1 MLRTCVDIG
10 LCNSTHTTESQCL
23 RFLRLLLLGLPGRC
37 QLDLTG
43 ILPLRDARIDTK
55 IFRFSDECSGS
66 ALQKIANHDDC
77 CMYTSTVCASMCERG
92 APINQAFSLFL
103 DETRAHSLKAR
114 LRYFRTNYTSRLG
127 SALRELAC
135 SGRCSTK
142 WMKEETLL
150 ALLLVTIPKPAV
162 VKAHRACYQDT
173 LHTC

>member
-77 CMYTSTVCASMCERG
+77 C
-92 APINQAFSLFL
+92 
-103 DETRAHSLKAR
+103 
-114 LRYFRTNYTSRLG
+114 
-127 SALRELAC
+127 
-135 SGRCSTK
+135 SGRRSGN
-142 WMKEETLL
+142 WH
-150 ALLLVTIPKPAV
+150 VPV
-162 VKAHRACYQDT
+162 GVRRNG
-173 LHTC
+173 